1 MKLPRRSVVNT
12 RLHHAI
18 LVIGQED
25 PIEATLA
32 EVERY
37 GEVFVVARAVHDA
50 HEGWLVDDD
59 RNRASARRRL
69 ERTLTRLR
77 AHGVRAVGVVGDAD
91 ARAAEADAR
100 ALFSAG
106 ADATFA

>member
-1 MKLPRRSVVNT
+1 MNT
-12 RLHHAI
+12 SSHQAI
-18 LVIGQED
+18 LVIGPED
-25 PIEATLA
+25 PVEATWE

-37 GEVFVVARAVHDA
+37 DEVFVLARAVNDA
-50 HEGWLVDDD
+50 HAGWLVDDD

-69 ERTLTRLR
+69 ERTLARLR

-100 ALFSAG
+100 ALFPASAS
-106 ADATFA
+106 ATFTC